1 MINNLLPAQ
10 TNAIN
15 TRNDVF
21 SPLSKLI
28 TRVVNAALA
37 SDITS
42 QTQKDVKSIAKKL
55 QGKRASSTSPT
66 TPDDPSTPEDEST
79 QTNSSSQLGFDQRI
93 ESMDEFIQLLAAQ
106 PTYIPNEPELK
117 VTALLT
123 LLSNM
128 RTTNT
133 NAINANTP
141 ISNARINRDVLVYA
155 PDKGIVDIAKDF
167 KSNIKSLFGATS
179 PQYKQVSKLKFTK
192 KKK

>member
-1 MINNLLPAQ
+1 M
-10 TNAIN
+10 
-15 TRNDVF
+15 
-21 SPLSKLI
+21 
-28 TRVVNAALA
+28 
-37 SDITS
+37 
-42 QTQKDVKSIAKKL
+42 
-55 QGKRASSTSPT
+55 
-66 TPDDPSTPEDEST
+66 
-79 QTNSSSQLGFDQRI
+79 GFDQRI
-93 ESMDEFIQLLAAQ
+93 ESMDKFIQLLAAQ
-106 PTYIPNEPELK
+106 PSYIPNEPELK

-167 KSNIKSLFGATS
+167 KSYIKSLFGATS